1 MSSSTTHG
9 VAGIYVGRSLCF
21 APHWLCSD
29 AVVLFDRNSGDY
41 WVVSTVAAATLE
53 LLQSHGAMSF
63 TDLESHLASL
73 IPDAD
78 LQADLFSTLF
88 SLADNRLVE
97 TSSRTSD

>member
-1 MSSSTTHG
+1 MSRSIRHG
-9 VAGIYVGRSLCF
+9 VAGIYVGRSLRF

-53 LLQSHGAMSF
+53 LLQSRGAMSF
-63 TDLESHLASL
+63 ADLESHLASL
-73 IPDAD
+73 IPEAD
-78 LQADLFSTLF
+78 LEIDLLPTLN